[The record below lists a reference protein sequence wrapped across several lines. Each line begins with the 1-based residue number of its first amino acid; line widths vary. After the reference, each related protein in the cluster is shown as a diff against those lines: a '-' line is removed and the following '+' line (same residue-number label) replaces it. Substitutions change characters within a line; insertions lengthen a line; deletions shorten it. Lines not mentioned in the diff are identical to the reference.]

1 MILFHTSESTIFG
14 KKQNDIVSTNAVSPI
29 CHSLSDVLLID
40 NKIKVLVNQKY
51 LQKRVGFL
59 ILANITFDQVWCRNW
74 EKNTFCFECTFR
86 SKFSFLS
93 FSSSHISY
101 PIEVEIFCKNHL
113 VCPNQQAT
121 GERRKKYWRWIL
133 GSRGRPFYGFPLP
146 LFCGDYHNMWQWRW
160 QLFWCWIQMWQFW
173 YHNNGDDSEDDDDDD
188 GVT

>member
-59 ILANITFDQVWCRNW
+59 ILPNITFDQVWCRNW
-74 EKNTFCFECTFR
+74 KKNTFCVECTFC
-86 SKFSFLS
+86 SKLSFLS
-93 FSSSHISY
+93 FSSIHISY
-101 PIEVEIFCKNHL
+101 PINVGISVKITLSVQTNR
-113 VCPNQQAT
+113 QQ
-121 GERRKKYWRWIL
+121 GKEEKYWMLIL

-146 LFCGDYHNMWQWRW
+146 LFLWR
-160 QLFWCWIQMWQFW
+160 L
-173 YHNNGDDSEDDDDDD
+173 S
-188 GVT
+188 

>member
-1 MILFHTSESTIFG
+1 MILFHTRESTFLA
-14 KKQNDIVSTNAVSPI
+14 KKTALCPPMLCLLFVILT
-29 CHSLSDVLLID
+29 LSDVLLID

-59 ILANITFDQVWCRNW
+59 ILPNITFDQVWCRNW
-74 EKNTFCFECTFR
+74 KKNTFCVECTFC
-86 SKFSFLS
+86 SKLSFLS
-93 FSSSHISY
+93 FSSIHISY

-121 GERRKKYWRWIL
+121 GERRKKYWMWIL

-160 QLFWCWIQMWQFW
+160 QLFWCWL
-173 YHNNGDDSEDDDDDD
+173 
-188 GVT
+188 